1 MPGNEAKAP
10 FDNHVIVSL
19 SKVRVKNLGG
29 GLKHMTLFPLSGI
42 YAENVA
48 TNVKSVPITHGAKER
63 LIRRL
68 NIESHRNLLD
78 YLNQVTTSDVAK
90 AWLSANVTRDW
101 TVLVEAL
108 FTEPGLGCSVSGVL
122 PLSK

>member
-1 MPGNEAKAP
+1 MCDAK
-10 FDNHVIVSL
+10 D
-19 SKVRVKNLGG
+19 
-29 GLKHMTLFPLSGI
+29 
-42 YAENVA
+42 VA
-48 TNVKSVPITHGAKER
+48 TNVKSVLVAHDAKER

-68 NIESHRNLLD
+68 NMEGHRILLD
-78 YLNQVTTSDVAK
+78 NLNEVTTSDVAK
-90 AWLSANVTRDW
+90 AWLSANMTRDW